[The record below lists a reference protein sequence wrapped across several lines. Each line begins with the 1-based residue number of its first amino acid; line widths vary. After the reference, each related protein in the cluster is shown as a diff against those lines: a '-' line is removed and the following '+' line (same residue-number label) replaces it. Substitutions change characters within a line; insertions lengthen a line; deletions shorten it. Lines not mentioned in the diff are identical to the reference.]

1 MGFLWYRGQLTSASI
16 ADIRLVLTGDDGDSF
31 DIDESAKQDQPSIED
46 VAEDR
51 TMRILELST
60 REEELAMLK
69 SIVTGKRKDL
79 DTDQDGFKAQKEG
92 FEKELKELEKTA
104 VSEATEQTRGI
115 LLALQPADAID
126 SLMGLAIEENV
137 VLLKGMPEKS
147 TAKILQQFLIG
158 DDDEKK
164 RGQEIFKEISQ
175 GNPSKMLIGDSFNGL
190 LGNEPPEN

>member
-1 MGFLWYRGQLTSASI
+1 M
-16 ADIRLVLTGDDGDSF
+16 VLTGDDADSF
-31 DIDESAKQDQPSIED
+31 DIDEAGKQDQPSIED

-60 REEELAMLK
+60 REEELALLK
-69 SIVTGKRKDL
+69 SNVNRKRKEL
-79 DTDQDGFKAQKEG
+79 IADQDGFKKQKEG
-92 FEKELKELEKTA
+92 FEKDLKELDKA
-104 VSEATEQTRGI
+104 ASSEATEQTRGI

-126 SLMGLAIEENV
+126 ILMGLTIKENV

-164 RGQEIFKEISQ
+164 RGQEVFKEISK
-175 GNPSKMLIGDSFNGL
+175 GTPSKMLIGDSYNGL
-190 LGNEPPEN
+190 RGNEPIEN